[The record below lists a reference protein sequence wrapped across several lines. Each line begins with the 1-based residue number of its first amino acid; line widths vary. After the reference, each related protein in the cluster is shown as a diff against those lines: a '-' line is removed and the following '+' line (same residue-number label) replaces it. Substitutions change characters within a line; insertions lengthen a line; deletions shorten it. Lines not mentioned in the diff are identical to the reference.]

1 MIHNKMKAYICNLI
15 AGITMCII
23 QKRGCITVKRILI
36 LGAGGMTGTGVLKE
50 LAKTDM
56 RVTAFAHNEQRRDA
70 LMQLGADEVII
81 GDMECFEDLSNAMKN
96 QDVVYHIT
104 SAFNPM
110 EYEIGKLSIN
120 AAKANGISH
129 FVYQSV
135 LHSNMTQL
143 VHHWKKNQVEEY
155 LVESGL
161 PFTIVQ
167 PTVFMQ
173 NILRSWPEIQKTGV
187 FRQKFYTE
195 KDSAIAMIDLDDF
208 AEAVSIIIRN
218 PEKHLGATYE
228 LSGPEMLNAAKV
240 KTAMEYVLGRK
251 ITFSYISD
259 EDFVSDLKKMHA
271 SDYRI
276 QGMTKM
282 YQHYNDYDFPGS
294 PFVLE
299 AILGRKPNTIAQCL
313 SRQR

>member
-1 MIHNKMKAYICNLI
+1 MKS
-15 AGITMCII
+15 
-23 QKRGCITVKRILI
+23 ILI

-50 LAKTDM
+50 LAKAGF
-56 RVTAFAHNEQRRDA
+56 RVTAFDHNEQHRENLLR
-70 LMQLGADEVII
+70 LGAAEVII
-81 GDMECFEDLSNAMKN
+81 GDMECFDDLSSAMRN
-96 QDVVYHIT
+96 QDAIYHIT
-104 SAFNPM
+104 SAFNPR
-110 EYEIGKLSIN
+110 EYEIGKLSID

-143 VHHWKKNQVEEY
+143 IHHWKKNQVEEY

-173 NILRSWPEIQKTGV
+173 NILRSWSEIQETGV

-195 KDSAIAMIDLDDF
+195 KGSAIAMIDLADF
-208 AEAVSIIIRN
+208 AEAVSIIIQN

-240 KTAMEYVLGRK
+240 KTAMERVLGRTV
-251 ITFSYISD
+251 TFSFLSD
-259 EDFVSDLKKMHA
+259 DAFISDLKKIHA

-282 YQHYNDYDFPGS
+282 YWHYNNYDFPGS

-299 AILGRKPNTIAQCL
+299 AILGRKSNTLTQCL
-313 SRQR
+313 SAAKNAPV